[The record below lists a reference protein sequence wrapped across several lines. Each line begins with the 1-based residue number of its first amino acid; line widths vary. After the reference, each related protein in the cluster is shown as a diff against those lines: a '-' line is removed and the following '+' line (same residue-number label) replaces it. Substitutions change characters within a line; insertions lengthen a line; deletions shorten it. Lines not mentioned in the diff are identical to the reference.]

1 MSDKNF
7 LFISSDFMSSSY
19 VIEKGFEP
27 QKETAVPYY
36 PDRLK
41 SSLKYGLSVRGRR
54 LVWFRTLA
62 FQANDP
68 GFKSRRPHHN
78 PTLFCCL
85 GLESFSIGACI
96 VSA

>member
-27 QKETAVPYY
+27 QKSTAVPYY

-41 SSLKYGLSVRGRR
+41 SSLKYGLIVGGRR
-54 LVWFRTLA
+54 LIWFRTLA

-78 PTLFCCL
+78 
-85 GLESFSIGACI
+85 SFPF
-96 VSA
+96 